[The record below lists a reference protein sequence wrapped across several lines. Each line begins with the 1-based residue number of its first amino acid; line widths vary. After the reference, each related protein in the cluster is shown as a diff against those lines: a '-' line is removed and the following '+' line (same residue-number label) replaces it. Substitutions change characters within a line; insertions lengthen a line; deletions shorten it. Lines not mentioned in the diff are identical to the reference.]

1 MVPRARVQSVTPGG
15 VCFSPTSF
23 LLILGADLV
32 ELELL
37 DFYVDAIE
45 WADRSSLAGRT
56 LKLSLSEIQDQ
67 IKDLSRS
74 INVTAE
80 LARPG
85 ESKRIIHVLDTF
97 LPIAKIHPELRTF
110 PGFDMPA
117 RLVGTGQTER
127 LRNVLVTVAGKF
139 PHVETMTPIEK
150 PREGIIDMT
159 GVGARYSHGSD
170 YFHLVLILE
179 GEPSVSNL
187 VFDQSLRTIGVRIA
201 RYLAGIPKSGTAPER
216 RHIHLAQGD
225 KKLPKVVLIYQVQ
238 SQIPFV
244 RTFYYAEE
252 ISKTLPAYV
261 HPNEFLDGAVV
272 SGTYKSERKI
282 PTSLHCANPFI
293 EELLKRHG
301 DEIDFRGVILSR
313 GYNDSFEQK
322 KKMGL
327 WSARLARSLGAEGV
341 IAMMEGTGNTTV
353 DFMQTVKACEEEKIK
368 TVAVLHEDN
377 GAKGYERPLVDH
389 PREADA
395 MISRGNRSEKMLLAP
410 LDRVLGGSEIDLHL
424 KLKHDPHE
432 PLFFDPTIF
441 FGAHCQMG
449 SSGFRAAFES

>member
-1 MVPRARVQSVTPGG
+1 
-15 VCFSPTSF
+15 
-23 LLILGADLV
+23 V

-37 DFYVDAIE
+37 DFYVDAID
-45 WADRSSLAGRT
+45 WADRTSLEGAR
-56 LKLSLSEIQDQ
+56 LNVCRAEIEDQ
-67 IKDLSRS
+67 IKDLTRN

-97 LPIAKIHPELRTF
+97 LPIAKTHHDQRTF
-110 PGFDMPA
+110 PGIDMTA

-127 LRNVLVTVAGKF
+127 LRNVLVTVTGSF

-159 GVGARYSHGSD
+159 GVGAPYSHGSD
-170 YFHLVLILE
+170 YYHLVLTLE

-187 VFDQSLRTIGVRIA
+187 AFDQALRTMGVRVA
-201 RYLAGIPKSGTAPER
+201 RYLAGVEKSETAPER
-216 RHIHLAQGD
+216 RTIHLAQVQN
-225 KKLPKVVLIYQVQ
+225 KLPKVVLIYQVQ
-238 SQIPFV
+238 SQIPLV
-244 RTFYYAEE
+244 RTFYYGEE
-252 ISKTLPAYV
+252 ISKTLPAFI
-261 HPNEFLDGAVV
+261 HPNEFFDGAVV
-272 SGTYKSERKI
+272 SGSYKSERKI
-282 PTSLHCANPFI
+282 PTSLHCANPFV
-293 EELLKRHG
+293 EELLKRHAN
-301 DEIDFRGVILSR
+301 EVDFLGVILSR

-322 KKMGL
+322 KKRGL
-327 WSARLARSLGAEGV
+327 WSARLARCLGAEGV

-353 DFMQTVKACEEEKIK
+353 DFMQTVKACEEEGIK

-410 LDRVLGGSEIDLHL
+410 LDRIIGGNEIDLHL

-449 SSGFRAAFES
+449 ASGFRAAFES